1 MDFLALQEA
10 GSYSGIALS
19 TTQARWLIE
28 QEIAKVQP
36 SSKPGCFDLQ
46 VSNIAGIVAFGDL
59 LVDIQPKLPVRS
71 LLWLLSY
78 SETGLEWREETVE
91 LAHERLSE
99 NMISLLCT
107 SIDRATRLGT
117 LKGYWQKEDS
127 LPYLRGRIRTSDQFN
142 QHYGLLYPLEVSFDE
157 YSSNI
162 PENRILLSALR
173 EAEILLAHTKSQ
185 EVLKQLYSLLPRF
198 AQVQPLSPGQSLP
211 SSQATRLSSSYQQ
224 ALKLADL
231 FLSKQ
236 GINTSIGATQ
246 AHGFLINMP
255 QLFEDFVTEALKRQT
270 GHFKV
275 TDQAQTRFTSSNL
288 GTNRMLRPDITVFH
302 NNQVRLAIDVKYK
315 QANPTMADL
324 YQLNAYA
331 DTLNLDDVTLV
342 YGEKTEHQVLTTEAG
357 KRIHLRGLDLSAEPQ
372 QILEEISRL
381 LPQPS

>member
-1 MDFLALQEA
+1 
-10 GSYSGIALS
+10 
-19 TTQARWLIE
+19 
-28 QEIAKVQP
+28 
-36 SSKPGCFDLQ
+36 
-46 VSNIAGIVAFGDL
+46 
-59 LVDIQPKLPVRS
+59 
-71 LLWLLSY
+71 
-78 SETGLEWREETVE
+78 
-91 LAHERLSE
+91 
-99 NMISLLCT
+99 
-107 SIDRATRLGT
+107 
-117 LKGYWQKEDS
+117 
-127 LPYLRGRIRTSDQFN
+127 
-142 QHYGLLYPLEVSFDE
+142 
-157 YSSNI
+157 
-162 PENRILLSALR
+162 
-173 EAEILLAHTKSQ
+173 
-185 EVLKQLYSLLPRF
+185 
-198 AQVQPLSPGQSLP
+198 
-211 SSQATRLSSSYQQ
+211 
-224 ALKLADL
+224 
-231 FLSKQ
+231 
-236 GINTSIGATQ
+236 
-246 AHGFLINMP
+246 MP